1 MKADKG
7 NEIVV
12 IDRNEY
18 KQKIEDHLSDSNTY
32 LRIDGNPTMTQKNKV
47 NRLLTE
53 LKQQKEISPEEY

>member
-12 IDRNEY
+12 IERNEY
-18 KQKIEDHLSDSNTY
+18 KQKIDYHLSDSNTY
-32 LRIDGNPTMTQKNKV
+32 LRIDRKPKMTQKNKV

-53 LKQQKEISPEEY
+53 LKQQKEISQEEY